1 MLLSLAS
8 MPGRRFTALLTVAL
22 LACVCLPGCVRR
34 RLTIRSNPPG
44 ALVYID
50 DQEIGYTPVSTPF
63 VYYGTRKIQLIKDGY
78 KTETVLQR
86 FPPPWYEVPPL
97 DFVSENVWPGD
108 LRDERALDFQL
119 VPQPIVPR
127 EQLLSQAENLRAMSR
142 SGLVNPMPGSGVT
155 VQPPVQAL
163 PPGLP
168 SGPPPAGPQNFQNP
182 GVLPPPPNTA
192 PPGFAPQFSPPQYGP
207 APGAVQQNFLPPGA
221 SQTAPAAELWQSP
234 R

>member
-1 MLLSLAS
+1 VPRPSLIA
-8 MPGRRFTALLTVAL
+8 PGPRAKALVAVAL

-34 RLTIRSNPPG
+34 RLTVRSNPPG

-50 DQEIGYTPVSTPF
+50 DQPIGYTPVSTPY

-78 KTETVLQR
+78 KTETVMQR

-97 DFVSENVWPGD
+97 DFASENLWPGE
-108 LRDERALDFQL
+108 LRDQRVLDFQL

-142 SGLVNPMPGSGVT
+142 SGLVNPLPGSGVP
-155 VQPPVQAL
+155 VAPPAQPL
-163 PPGLP
+163 PLT
-168 SGPPPAGPQNFQNP
+168 PPPPGPQNFQSP

-192 PPGFAPQFSPPQYGP
+192 PPGFAPQPTPQP
-207 APGAVQQNFLPPGA
+207 QQNFLPSGASPNAPGA
-221 SQTAPAAELWQSP
+221 ALWQQP